1 MTILATLSTLRGI
14 VAASSGITT
23 AQTTLPERID
33 EGLLPFGF
41 IFPDRG
47 NLNEHAIGLYRH
59 VQTYIVRVFVK
70 PIAQG
75 ASIDEGYQACF
86 APFQALANSL
96 VRNHSLNNTV
106 DEVRQPIRTIG
117 PRGDFQWGGVTYHGF
132 EFQFEVT
139 EKTT

>member
-23 AQTTLPERID
+23 AKTTIPASIHDSDLPCAM
-33 EGLLPFGF
+33 

-47 NLNEHAIGLYRH
+47 TWNEHAIGLYRN
-59 VQTYIVRVFVK
+59 VQTYVVRVFVK

-75 ASIDEGYQACF
+75 ASVDEGYQACF
-86 APFQALANSL
+86 APFQALADTL
-96 VRNHSLNNTV
+96 IRNRSLNNTV

-132 EFQFEVT
+132 ELQLDIT